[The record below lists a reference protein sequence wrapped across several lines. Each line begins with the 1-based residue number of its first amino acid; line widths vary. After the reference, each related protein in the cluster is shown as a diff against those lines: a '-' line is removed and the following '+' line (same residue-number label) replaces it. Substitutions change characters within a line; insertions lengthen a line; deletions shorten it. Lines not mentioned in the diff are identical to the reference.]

1 MQAPPDFSLFWRHSS
16 LQIASKSQR
25 NNHINI
31 TQSYTP
37 WFCPSENYSFIYT
50 ALTLSP
56 TPPQQLQQKCSH
68 RP

>member
-31 TQSYTP
+31 THSYIP
-37 WFCPSENYSFIYT
+37 QKVYT
-50 ALTLSP
+50 GITTLPRS
-56 TPPQQLQQKCSH
+56 LLILI
-68 RP
+68 